1 MERKKPLFVVSA
13 PSGAGKTTLVRH
25 FLQHHPEFTVTVSH
39 TSRFPR
45 SGEEEGE
52 SYYFVSDHRFEELI
66 KQQYFIEYAKV
77 HNHYYG
83 TSWQE
88 INDKQRQGPVVLEI
102 DVQGAEQIKGRFPGA
117 VLVFILPPSMHVLG
131 FIIKKRAAESQEVRD
146 FRLKNAEQELKKA
159 CFFDYC
165 IINDV
170 FEKAIKELTAVL
182 QGEREAEKLAVKKNQ
197 AILET
202 LVKEVEQGVRDV

>member
-88 INDKQRQGPVVLEI
+88 INDNQRQGTVVLEI

-117 VLVFILPPSMHVLG
+117 VLVFILPPSMQVLADRL
-131 FIIKKRAAESQEVRD
+131 KKRAAESQEVRD

>member
-1 MERKKPLFVVSA
+1 M
-13 PSGAGKTTLVRH
+13 
-25 FLQHHPEFTVTVSH
+25 
-39 TSRFPR
+39 
-45 SGEEEGE
+45 
-52 SYYFVSDHRFEELI
+52 
-66 KQQYFIEYAKV
+66 
-77 HNHYYG
+77 
-83 TSWQE
+83 
-88 INDKQRQGPVVLEI
+88 EI

-117 VLVFILPPSMHVLG
+117 VLVFILPPSMQVLADRL
-131 FIIKKRAAESQEVRD
+131 KKRAAESQEVRD

>member
-45 SGEEEGE
+45 SGEKEGE
-52 SYYFVSDHRFEELI
+52 SY
-66 KQQYFIEYAKV
+66 YFIEYAKV

-117 VLVFILPPSMHVLG
+117 VLVFILPPSMQVLADRL
-131 FIIKKRAAESQEVRD
+131 KKRAAESQEVRD